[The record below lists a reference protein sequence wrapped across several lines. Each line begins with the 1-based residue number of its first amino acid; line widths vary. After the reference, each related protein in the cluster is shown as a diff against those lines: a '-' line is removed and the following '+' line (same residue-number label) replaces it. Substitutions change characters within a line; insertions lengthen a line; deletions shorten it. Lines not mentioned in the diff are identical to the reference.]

1 MDPVTLALIAGAI
14 AAGSTVGKIFF
25 ENKAATS
32 QKENIDLQM
41 GENHLQHQQKT
52 LANYDAMQNLLD
64 TQEAQLTTRGVK
76 SSSPSFGAIQRN
88 TINIGAKEQKNLDI
102 EESLTDYNLR
112 TEKKNVNDQLFA
124 SIFGDVA
131 NFGES
136 AASLAGKTPT
146 KTNFAPVEEGV
157 PSWSRG

>member
-32 QKENIDLQM
+32 QKENINLQIE
-41 GENHLQHQQKT
+41 ENKLITQQKT
-52 LANYDAMQNLLD
+52 LANYDALQNILE
-64 TQEAQLTTRGVK
+64 TQTAQATVRGIK
-76 SSSPSFGAIQRN
+76 SNSPSLEAIQRQSVN
-88 TINIGAKEQKNLDI
+88 TAAKAQKNIDT
-102 EESLTDYNLR
+102 ESSLQDYNLR

-124 SIFGDVA
+124 NIFGD
-131 NFGES
+131 S
-136 AASLAGKTPT
+136 ASFAINSASLASKTPSKVNYAT
-146 KTNFAPVEEGV
+146 VEEAE